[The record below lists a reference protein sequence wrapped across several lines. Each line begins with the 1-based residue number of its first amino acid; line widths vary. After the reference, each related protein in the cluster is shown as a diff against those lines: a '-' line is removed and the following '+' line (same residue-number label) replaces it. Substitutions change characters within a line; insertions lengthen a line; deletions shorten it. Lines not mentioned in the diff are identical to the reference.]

1 MTPTDEL
8 RNKLRRMVD
17 EVIPAGGSDT
27 DTRFTDAEIDELL
40 TDASTIEDAAAEGWF
55 RKAAR
60 AMSERGGLES
70 SQAGDEAHKFVSL
83 EAYRDH
89 CMAMYQA
96 YKQRVPGLG
105 SRVFEFQP
113 PDVLGGCQSG

>member
-8 RNKLRRMVD
+8 RTQLRRMVD
-17 EVIPAGGSDT
+17 EAIPAGGSDT
-27 DTRFTDAEIDELL
+27 DTRFTNAEIDELL
-40 TDASTIEDAAAEGWF
+40 TDASVIEDAAAEGWF

-70 SQAGDEAHKFVSL
+70 SQAGDEAFKFVSI

-89 CMAMYQA
+89 CLAMYQA
-96 YKQRVPGLG
+96 YKQRTPGVG
-105 SRVFEFQP
+105 SLVFELQP
-113 PDVLGGCQSG
+113 PDVLGSGQ